1 MNYRKFITFL
11 LVLTLMFCVGCS
23 AGENNSQNG
32 ENTAVETP
40 AEEQMTGTSVG
51 DRIADFTVTTYD
63 GKTITLSE
71 VLAEKKLVL
80 INIWA
85 TWCGPCRMEF
95 PFMEEAYQEYRDSVE
110 ILAISG
116 DPSDTDNMIGEV
128 AAELGLS
135 FPMGRDSAGLAER
148 FAVAA
153 FPTTIV
159 VDRFGTICLVE
170 AGAQTSADVFRSL
183 FEGFTGE
190 GYTESILLDGFP
202 AVIPDSERFS
212 DEELS
217 AALNAEGG
225 TLTFRNSANVFLWP
239 MAVTEKDGRTVLTAT
254 NGGKA
259 STRCAVELTVDAK
272 AGEVLVFDFAVSSEK
287 GFDCLKLMVNGET
300 VKRFSGERDWMTY
313 AHAFAADGEHRVTFA
328 YAKDNVGDG
337 GADTLWL
344 DNVRVLSG
352 GEAEAALAANPVYPV
367 GNENGIRVANESA
380 RKINITDPNGA
391 LLNFF
396 GGAYEAYIVF
406 DDVAK
411 FAVTLAEGVDPHG
424 AMAYNNHSEMQIMAD
439 VVVGDWYTL
448 SYEVDTMDST
458 GSAAS
463 YVLLIPD
470 PEGRE
475 MYPVL
480 FFADEENATEFIT
493 NNVGGS
499 WEYDERGGNISV
511 GEENVTYTIRFVDQN
526 GDAVPGVTAQI
537 CDDSSCLVAV
547 SDANGVCEM
556 LLPPYAYEIHVL
568 KIPDGYELDSN
579 GVYTAPAAGGEL
591 VISLKKN

>member
-1 MNYRKFITFL
+1 
-11 LVLTLMFCVGCS
+11 
-23 AGENNSQNG
+23 
-32 ENTAVETP
+32 
-40 AEEQMTGTSVG
+40 
-51 DRIADFTVTTYD
+51 
-63 GKTITLSE
+63 
-71 VLAEKKLVL
+71 
-80 INIWA
+80 
-85 TWCGPCRMEF
+85 
-95 PFMEEAYQEYRDSVE
+95 
-110 ILAISG
+110 
-116 DPSDTDNMIGEV
+116 
-128 AAELGLS
+128 
-135 FPMGRDSAGLAER
+135 
-148 FAVAA
+148 
-153 FPTTIV
+153 
-159 VDRFGTICLVE
+159 
-170 AGAQTSADVFRSL
+170 
-183 FEGFTGE
+183 
-190 GYTESILLDGFP
+190 
-202 AVIPDSERFS
+202 
-212 DEELS
+212 
-217 AALNAEGG
+217 
-225 TLTFRNSANVFLWP
+225 
-239 MAVTEKDGRTVLTAT
+239 
-254 NGGKA
+254 
-259 STRCAVELTVDAK
+259 
-272 AGEVLVFDFAVSSEK
+272 
-287 GFDCLKLMVNGET
+287 
-300 VKRFSGERDWMTY
+300 MTY
-313 AHAFAADGEHRVTFA
+313 AHAFAADGAHRVTFA

-337 GADTLWL
+337 GADTMWL

-367 GNENGIRVANESA
+367 GNESA

-439 VVVGDWYTL
+439 VVGGDGYTL
-448 SYEVDTMDST
+448 SYEVDTVDST

-463 YVLLIPD
+463 YVLLIPA

-480 FFADEENATEFIT
+480 FFADEENAAEFIT

-568 KIPDGYELDSN
+568 KVPEGYETDPN
-579 GVYTAPAAGGEL
+579 AVYTAPAAGGEL